1 MLILFETPAG
11 YALFKAN
18 EKKLQKVDNIFDEFF
33 STPEKAQDLCV
44 ARGAGREGGTG
55 RGEARGARRVARRA
69 WASLVTRARRVSF
82 RAGDASRTTCAPGRA
97 NELPRLRATLR
108 SRK

>member
-44 ARGAGREGGTG
+44 GRRSLCVSVHG
-55 RGEARGARRVARRA
+55 RIAA
-69 WASLVTRARRVSF
+69 
-82 RAGDASRTTCAPGRA
+82 
-97 NELPRLRATLR
+97 
-108 SRK
+108 